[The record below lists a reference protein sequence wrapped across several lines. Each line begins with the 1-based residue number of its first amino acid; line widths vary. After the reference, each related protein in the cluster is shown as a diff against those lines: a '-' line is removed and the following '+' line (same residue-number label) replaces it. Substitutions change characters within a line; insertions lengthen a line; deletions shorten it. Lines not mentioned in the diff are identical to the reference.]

1 MARLRLV
8 LLLLLIPVVALAW
21 FLHRRATRAPEVPF
35 AKVKRETLVSTL
47 VTNGK
52 VEPSDWVSV
61 RAERPGIIER
71 VDVQKGQHV
80 DKGAL
85 LVELDARDAKADV
98 MAADAAVA
106 QAKAQLETVTSGG
119 PSSSRVEI
127 ENALARDRLDLKV
140 AQRDYESLRRLQE
153 KQAATAQEVSEAR
166 QRVDQLQADIEALE
180 RKRAALVGSPER
192 AAADAKLREA
202 QASLEQAR
210 ARLERSHLHSPI
222 GGVVYD
228 LPARE
233 GAYLNVGD
241 VVANV
246 GNLSVLRVRVYVDEP
261 ELGRVAQGM
270 PVTITWDALPGRQW
284 KGSVEKMPTQ
294 VVQLGT
300 RQVGEVVCTID
311 NPNLEL
317 IPGTNINAEIQSQ
330 VVENGLTIPNEA
342 IRREAGKPFVL
353 VYRDGVVHR
362 QPVKL
367 GATSVT
373 RAVVLG
379 GLREGD
385 LVALTTEQP
394 LTDGEK
400 VEPVA
405 GT

>member
-8 LLLLLIPVVALAW
+8 LLLLVIPVVALAW
-21 FLHRRATRAPEVPF
+21 FLHRRATRPPEVPF

-61 RAERPGIIER
+61 RAERPGIIEHVR
-71 VDVQKGQHV
+71 VQKGQRV
-80 DKGAL
+80 EKGAM

-98 MAADAAVA
+98 MASEAAVV
-106 QAKAQLETVTSGG
+106 QAKAQLETVASGG

-153 KQAATAQEVSEAR
+153 KQASTAQEVADAR
-166 QRVDQLQADIEALE
+166 QRVDQFQADIEALE
-180 RKRAALVGSPER
+180 KKRAALVGNPDR
-192 AAADAKLREA
+192 ATAEAKLREA

-210 ARLERSHLHSPI
+210 ARLERSHIHSPMA
-222 GGVVYD
+222 GTVYD

-233 GAYLNVGD
+233 GAYVNVGE

-246 GNLSVLRVRVYVDEP
+246 GNVRVLRVRVYVDEP
-261 ELGRVAQGM
+261 ELGRVGQGM

-294 VVQLGT
+294 VVPLGT

-311 NPNLEL
+311 NPDLEL
-317 IPGTNINAEIQSQ
+317 IPGTNVNAEIQSQ

-342 IRREAGKPFVL
+342 IRREAGRPYVF
-353 VYRDGVVHR
+353 VYRDGMVRR
-362 QPVKL
+362 QAVRM

-373 RAVVLG
+373 RAVVLA

-394 LTDGEK
+394 LADGEK
-400 VEPVA
+400 VEPA
-405 GT
+405 SGG